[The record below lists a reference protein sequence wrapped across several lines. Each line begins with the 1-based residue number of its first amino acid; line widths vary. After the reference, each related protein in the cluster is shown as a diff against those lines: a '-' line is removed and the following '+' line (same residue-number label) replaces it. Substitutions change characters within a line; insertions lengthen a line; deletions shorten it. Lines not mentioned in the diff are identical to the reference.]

1 MTNFTREEINLIH
14 KLWIHTC
21 FGKGH
26 MLIDNLVKGYP
37 SHLKGQMKD
46 DVNNLLR
53 KNILVK
59 KPTRHGCAVYSK
71 CRIQINARKGVK
83 ETLQPLLKN
92 LIWISSKYGVFY
104 RNYVFKIF
112 KIHCFIGVIKRL
124 TAYTQH

>member
-59 KPTRHGCAVYSK
+59 KPTRHGYAVY
-71 CRIQINARKGVK
+71 INVEHRLMMERELKK
-83 ETLQPLLKN
+83 HFNPL
-92 LIWISSKYGVFY
+92 
-104 RNYVFKIF
+104 
-112 KIHCFIGVIKRL
+112 
-124 TAYTQH
+124 

>member
-37 SHLKGQMKD
+37 SHLKGQMKE
-46 DVNNLLR
+46 DVDNLVR

-59 KPTRHGCAVYSK
+59 KPTRHGYAVY
-71 CRIQINARKGVK
+71 INVEHRLMIEQVLKK
-83 ETLQPLLKN
+83 HFKLL
-92 LIWISSKYGVFY
+92 
-104 RNYVFKIF
+104 
-112 KIHCFIGVIKRL
+112 
-124 TAYTQH
+124 